1 MVAASVYSVSAF
13 IFRLGGCLRSG
24 VRSSFRRGDFAEE
37 GKWERGCVASGS
49 CSVGGPYKALGV
61 PHALAFAS
69 EAVCA
74 SAGFAHN
81 DAFLDVRGARC
92 FAARCQCAWARV
104 GRQHAIVASGVC
116 PGRGVRTLRWGWD
129 AICEEGVV
137 VWLRLLG
144 LLLSPGV
151 PVVPLPDELL
161 VKTARCIHSGRPWDY
176 IVQRGG
182 EREAPREPT
191 ALQWGCVHDWSL

>member
-81 DAFLDVRGARC
+81 DAFFDVRGARC
-92 FAARCQCAWARV
+92 LAARCQCARACV
-104 GRQHAIVASGVC
+104 GRYRRERGMPRSRRAHLALGL
-116 PGRGVRTLRWGWD
+116 PGTQFAKR
-129 AICEEGVV
+129 

-144 LLLSPGV
+144 LLLSLSATLWWRAQVPGV
-151 PVVPLPDELL
+151 HGG
-161 VKTARCIHSGRPWDY
+161 ASSGSVWP
-176 IVQRGG
+176 
-182 EREAPREPT
+182 
-191 ALQWGCVHDWSL
+191 SLCGAKINKSQ